1 MDVAELNKNEII
13 VKFKRHDQDTG
24 SPEVQVAL
32 LTARIL
38 VLTEHLKNHRKDFD
52 SRRGL
57 LMLVGQRRRM
67 LDYLKRHDEPRY
79 LELIKQL
86 GIRK

>member
-1 MDVAELNKNEII
+1 MDVAELNKGEII
-13 VKFKRHDQDTG
+13 GKFKRHDQDTG
-24 SPEVQVAL
+24 SPEIQVAL
-32 LTARIL
+32 LTARIQ
-38 VLTEHLKNHRKDFD
+38 VLTDHLKTHRKDFD

-57 LMLVGQRRRM
+57 LVLVGQRRRM
-67 LDYLKRHDEPRY
+67 LDYLKRHEEPRY

>member
-1 MDVAELNKNEII
+1 MDVAELTKDKII
-13 VKFKRHDQDTG
+13 GKFKRHDQDTG
-24 SPEVQVAL
+24 SPEIQVAL
-32 LTARIL
+32 LTARIQ
-38 VLTEHLKNHRKDFD
+38 VLTDHLKTHRKDFN